1 MRILPGLDT
10 CSMAHFRLAPGQ
22 VTQAVTHRTVQEIWY
37 VISGRGEIW
46 RRQGEREEVA
56 VLEAG
61 VCLTIPLG
69 THFQFR
75 ADITQ
80 EVCVVAVTQPPWPG
94 QDEAV
99 RVEGLWEPT

>member
-37 VISGRGEIW
+37 VICGRGEIW
-46 RRQGEREEVA
+46 RRQGQREEISI
-56 VLEAG
+56 LESG
-61 VCLTIPLG
+61 VCLTVPLG

-75 ADITQ
+75 ADPSQ
-80 EVCVVAVTQPPWPG
+80 EVCVVAVTLPPWPG

-99 RVEGLWEPT
+99 CVEGPWEPS